1 VADAKHYMYS
11 RKYYAAGN
19 AIPKDAYY
27 VVYSISISDNSI
39 LLYVNYT

>member
-1 VADAKHYMYS
+1 VLYIMDDAMQYMYS

-27 VVYSISISDNSI
+27 VVYLTSTSDYSI
-39 LLYVNYT
+39 